1 MPHVSLGGSC
11 GFFME
16 IFCMANRP
24 PQRAKRPCLVGSCKD
39 FASNKGYCDKHQSR
53 VKQRDRDRG
62 TAHQRGYDAEWKKHR
77 DQFLTGYPLCV
88 ECRRKGYVMPAT
100 VVDHIVPHK
109 GDQTLFWNQSNWQS
123 LCKPCHDRKTATEDM
138 GGWSP
143 VVSAPSKANR
153 DSKNPFQLHDRV
165 LIATEYAEDCLMCDD
180 KVVFT
185 VIETHM
191 NTLFVQDK
199 DGNGGRL
206 HHSHFKR
213 A

>member
-1 MPHVSLGGSC
+1 MNK
-11 GFFME
+11 
-16 IFCMANRP
+16 A
-24 PQRAKRPCLVGSCKD
+24 PQKAKRPCLSSGCKD

-77 DQFLTGYPLCV
+77 DQFLLEHPLCV

-109 GDQTLFWNQSNWQS
+109 GDKELFWDKKNWQS
-123 LCKPCHDRKTATEDM
+123 LCETHHNIKTASEDR
-138 GGWSP
+138 GSWSP
-143 VVSAPSKANR
+143 VVKQVKANR
-153 DSKNPFQLHDRV
+153 DSKNEFQVNDRLLV
-165 LIATEYAEDCLMCDD
+165 ATEYAQECLLCDD
-180 KVVFT
+180 KTVFT
-185 VIETHM
+185 VIEVHDKTV
-191 NTLFVQDK
+191 FVQDE

-213 A
+213 HTETAHVS

>member
-1 MPHVSLGGSC
+1 MKTKK
-11 GFFME
+11 
-16 IFCMANRP
+16 A
-24 PQRAKRPCLVGSCKD
+24 PQRAKRPCLVSSCKEY
-39 FASNKGYCDKHQSR
+39 STNQGYCDNHQDKIR
-53 VKQRDRDRG
+53 KKDRERG
-62 TAHQRGYDAEWKKHR
+62 TSHQRGYDARWNKARIEHL
-77 DQFLTGYPLCV
+77 DEHPLCV
-88 ECRRKGYVMPAT
+88 DCAKRDYITPAT

-143 VVSAPSKANR
+143 VTKQTKEIGTVCCIFK
-153 DSKNPFQLHDRV
+153 QGEQV
-165 LIATEYAEDCLMCDD
+165 LVATEYAEDCLMCDD
-180 KVVFT
+180 KTVFT
-185 VIETHM
+185 VIEVHDKTV
-191 NTLFVQDK
+191 FVQDK

>member
-1 MPHVSLGGSC
+1 MNK
-11 GFFME
+11 
-16 IFCMANRP
+16 A
-24 PQRAKRPCLVGSCKD
+24 PQKAKRPCLSSGCKD

-77 DQFLTGYPLCV
+77 DQFLLEHPLCV

-109 GDQTLFWNQSNWQS
+109 GDKELFWDKKNWQP
-123 LCKPCHDRKTATEDM
+123 LCETHHNIKTASEDR
-138 GGWSP
+138 GSWSP
-143 VVSAPSKANR
+143 VVKQVKANR
-153 DSKNPFQLHDRV
+153 DSKNEFQVNDRLLV
-165 LIATEYAEDCLMCDD
+165 ATEYAQECLLCDD
-180 KVVFT
+180 KTVFT
-185 VIETHM
+185 VIEVHDKTV
-191 NTLFVQDK
+191 FVQDE

-213 A
+213 HTETAHVS